1 MSYPICWPGRFFL
14 NDSFIH
20 CRHSAESITR
30 WNKILYYIYI
40 ATIPDLFFVP
50 TISFLFS
57 RSIRWV
63 LCLLLVI
70 SSRKQEYEADYMA
83 LFLLKR
89 SGYDPSSMI
98 TTIGLLDMNKDEEG
112 IISVL
117 SQAINT
123 HPLVDNRVSSL
134 QDNIFKFEKTFQ
146 SKYEV
151 SPLPDPSFFHRV
163 LTMFHLALRVSSNKQ
178 INISL
183 APIPVSIH
191 DRLLAFSLFI
201 GYSCIHHYQSLYYS

>member
-1 MSYPICWPGRFFL
+1 M
-14 NDSFIH
+14 
-20 CRHSAESITR
+20 
-30 WNKILYYIYI
+30 
-40 ATIPDLFFVP
+40 
-50 TISFLFS
+50 
-57 RSIRWV
+57 
-63 LCLLLVI
+63 I

-112 IISVL
+112 IMSVL
-117 SQAINT
+117 TQAINT
-123 HPLVDNRVSSL
+123 HPLVDNRVSNL

-163 LTMFHLALRVSSNKQ
+163 LTMFHLAWRVSSNKQ
-178 INISL
+178 IINL
-183 APIPVSIH
+183 AIPIIIFIIH
-191 DRLLAFSLFI
+191 DGLSAFSITIILRAFSYTPLAI
-201 GYSCIHHYQSLYYS
+201 LPL